1 MRSELGGPAPERSA
15 RRAAKRGIRLLAAVL
30 AACAVAGC
38 IYDAD
43 DRCSDH
49 QVVYQDSRCVCDP
62 GSAWTA
68 QGCVVCGE
76 NEQPGASGCECVAG
90 FARAMADAECEPMPS
105 GLGDAC
111 DTDSAPCG
119 EGPFAYCQVVSGT
132 SGYCTS
138 VDCSDSAPC
147 EGGYAC
153 ETRADTPFCRR
164 PPVGLGSP
172 CESADDCAGTEATWC
187 DTFQTQQCIVQGC
200 SLADQDCFGDQV
212 CCDLSQFNVP
222 VPLCLP
228 AGGC

>member
-1 MRSELGGPAPERSA
+1 MGGECGVPVPEQTA
-15 RRAAKRGIRLLAAVL
+15 RRGARRIVRLLAAGL
-30 AACAVAGC
+30 AACGVAGC
-38 IYDAD
+38 IYDDD
-43 DRCSDH
+43 DRCSDN
-49 QVVYQDSRCVCDP
+49 QVVVEGSRCVCAP

-76 NEQPGASGCECVAG
+76 NEQPGASGCECMAG
-90 FARAMADAECEPMPS
+90 FARPAADAACAPLPS

-111 DTDSAPCG
+111 DTVSAPCG
-119 EGPFAYCQVVSGT
+119 EGPFDHCQVVSET

-153 ETRADTPFCRR
+153 ETRSGDPFCRR
-164 PPVGLGSP
+164 PPLGLGTP

-200 SLADQDCFGDQV
+200 SLANQDCFGDQV
-212 CCDLSQFNVP
+212 CCDLSQFGVP

-228 AGGC
+228 AGAC